1 MELHQL
7 EYILAVVKYHHFSH
21 AAAEICISQST
32 LSQQIGK
39 LEEELGIRLF
49 KRTTRTVSLTP
60 AGKEFIAYA
69 ANILTEITLAK
80 RAMQEFISVERGQL
94 VIGAIPIIGFLGLTS
109 VIASFQRA
117 YPNLHLEI
125 REDASDQLLEAL
137 QTSEID
143 VALLTPPSNYE
154 QYDDIHFYPLIN
166 DDLVLIVNQGHP
178 LSKKRMVE
186 LVELKNENHIC
197 MKATYGMLRVN
208 LEACHRAGFNPN
220 IVYQSSQVETISALV
235 AEGLGVSLL
244 TSRVAKSLKK
254 ASIRIVKIHNAPKRT
269 TALAISQNNNHSPA
283 ITAFCKFV
291 FDRFA
296 L

>member
-7 EYILAVVKYHHFSH
+7 EYILAVAKYQHFSH
-21 AAAEICISQST
+21 AAAEVCISQST
-32 LSQQIGK
+32 LSHQIGK
-39 LEEELGIRLF
+39 LEEELGVRLF
-49 KRTTRTVSLTP
+49 ERTTRNVSLTP
-60 AGKEFIAYA
+60 AGKEFIACA
-69 ANILTEITLAK
+69 ANVLTEIAQAK
-80 RAMQEFISVERGQL
+80 RAMQEFIAVERGQL

-125 REDASDQLLEAL
+125 REDASDQLLESL

-143 VALLTPPSNYE
+143 VALMTPPSNYE
-154 QYDDIHFYPLIN
+154 QYDDIHFYPLIE
-166 DDLVLIVNQGHP
+166 DDLVLIVNQGNP
-178 LSKKRMVE
+178 LSKKRMID
-186 LVELKNENHIC
+186 LAELKNEKHIC

-208 LEACHRAGFNPN
+208 LEACHDAGFKPN

-254 ASIRIVKIHNAPKRT
+254 PSIKIVKIHNAPKRI
-269 TALAISQNNNHSPA
+269 TALAVSQNNNLSPA
-283 ITAFCKFV
+283 IKAFCKFV
-291 FDRFA
+291 FDRYT